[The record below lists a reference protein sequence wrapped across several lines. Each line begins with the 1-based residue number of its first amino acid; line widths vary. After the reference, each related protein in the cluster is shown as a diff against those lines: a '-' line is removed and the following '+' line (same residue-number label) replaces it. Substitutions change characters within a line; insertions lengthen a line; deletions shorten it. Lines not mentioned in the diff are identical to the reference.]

1 MKKLFLLTLVAV
13 SSHAESPAASKVPQK
28 IDVKDFRAARLVD
41 EVVVPAPNE
50 VFNVLDKVGGKP
62 HWEDVLRKS
71 KATVVPMPDREHT
84 ALLLGTVIAEGFV
97 AVEAQAADEVKKI
110 GKSVL
115 NLSKAIGVEK
125 AAVNRSKAII
135 DAADKK
141 DWGAA
146 QRELDKASGDVK
158 EAMVELHDIELSHL
172 VSLGG
177 WVRGTEALTQVVR
190 KNYTKDGAELLH
202 QPALVEYFD
211 RRITEMK
218 PERKGKPVV
227 KEVQNALNEIRPLM
241 GVGGEISE
249 KTVGQVGAI
258 AERVVKAIQS
268 KTN

>member
-1 MKKLFLLTLVAV
+1 MKKLFFLALVAV
-13 SSHAESPAASKVPQK
+13 SSHAESPAASKVAQK
-28 IDVKDFRAARLVD
+28 IDVTGLRVEMID

-50 VFNVLDKVGGKP
+50 VFNVLDKVTGKP
-62 HWEDVLRKS
+62 HWEDVLRKN

-141 DWGAA
+141 DWVTVR
-146 QRELDKASGDVK
+146 RELDKATTDVK
-158 EAMVELHDIELSHL
+158 SAMIEIDDIELSHL

-177 WVRGTEALTQVVR
+177 WVRGTEALTQVV
-190 KNYTKDGAELLH
+190 KNNYSKDGAELLH

-211 RRITEMK
+211 RRISAMK

-227 KEVQNALNEIRPLM
+227 KEVHDALNEIRPLM
-241 GVGGEISE
+241 GGGGEISE
-249 KTVGQVGAI
+249 KTVRQVGAI
-258 AERVVKAIQS
+258 ATRVVKTIQS